1 MLELRTKWNS
11 FSTILESDTRPC
23 VSLLLYI
30 LGYIIKLNEVLFTNV
45 MVFFTKF
52 HKKKGCHGCLPNT
65 LEVVFSACRKS
76 PRKCGS

>member
-1 MLELRTKWNS
+1 MLELRTKWNR

-45 MVFFTKF
+45 MFF
-52 HKKKGCHGCLPNT
+52 NQ
-65 LEVVFSACRKS
+65 VS
-76 PRKCGS
+76 

>member
-45 MVFFTKF
+45 MFF
-52 HKKKGCHGCLPNT
+52 LPSFIKRRDVMDAYLIHWRLFFPLVEKA
-65 LEVVFSACRKS
+65 LENVIS
-76 PRKCGS
+76 